1 MRDLFDIF
9 HHRMISLFYRAWEKH
24 RYAVSYELGERGRFS
39 RFLLDLVGL
48 GTPELQ
54 NRREISDETF
64 IYYGGLFGLHVRSA
78 VALEQILRDYFDVPV
93 EIDQFLGAWYNIDP
107 DTICNLGEEEDSAM
121 LGLGALV
128 GDAVWDQQA
137 GFRIRL
143 GPLTLEQYGDFLPGQ
158 PGHRLLESLV
168 RFFAGQEL
176 DLQIQLV
183 LARDE
188 VPPCE
193 LRGAEAEG
201 LQLGWTTWL
210 KSAPF
215 RRDPGDTVLE
225 IGRAAAT

>member
-1 MRDLFDIF
+1 LAVLPAWYTELVIERAFAKDTAMRDLFDIF

-48 GTPELQ
+48 GTPGLQ
-54 NRREISDETF
+54 NRREISDEIF

-143 GPLTLEQYGDFLPGQ
+143 GPLTLEQYGDFLPG
-158 PGHRLLESLV
+158 
-168 RFFAGQEL
+168 
-176 DLQIQLV
+176 
-183 LARDE
+183 
-188 VPPCE
+188 
-193 LRGAEAEG
+193 
-201 LQLGWTTWL
+201 
-210 KSAPF
+210 
-215 RRDPGDTVLE
+215 
-225 IGRAAAT
+225 